1 MNYVNKYYKGFSL
14 VEIITATFVL
24 GLVALVSYATFF
36 SVMKLTTTSR
46 NELEAYAEAS
56 RWLEEVE
63 AAVDYDDLI
72 AQDNVDLNNASSISR
87 EDYTNP
93 SSTDFWPFANK
104 PNVSNLQARYTTQ
117 PWINLGSGMN
127 FRKVTIRVG
136 WDETAQ

>member
-1 MNYVNKYYKGFSL
+1 MNFVNKNGKGFSL

-56 RWLEEVE
+56 RWLEQVE
-63 AAVDYDDLI
+63 ARVDYDRLV
-72 AQDNVDLNNASSISR
+72 AQATPLALNNASSILQ
-87 EDYTNP
+87 EDYTA
-93 SSTDFWPFANK
+93 WPLATK
-104 PNVSNLQARYTTQ
+104 PNVSNLQADYTTENVQ
-117 PWINLGSGMN
+117 LGPGTP
-127 FRKVTIRVG
+127 FRRVRIRVR